1 MEWKTSLIQQLPWS
15 GDIINQAAKAR
26 VAKEVAGKIQE
37 GETVGVGSGSTV
49 YMALLAIARRIKE
62 ENLRVCVIPASAEIS
77 MACMQLGIPQ
87 ATLLESRPDWTFDGA
102 DEVYPD
108 HNLLKGRGG
117 ALFKEKLLMSCSPVN
132 YILVD
137 ESKLVKQLGEHFP
150 VPVEIFPGALTL
162 VEDRLRLLGADK
174 ILLRPAK
181 GKDGPV
187 YTENGNWILDVHF
200 LSVHWQLEK
209 QVKEIPGVI
218 ESGLF
223 YGYPLHVL
231 VAKAAITDGSGGQ

>member
-1 MEWKTSLIQQLPWS
+1 
-15 GDIINQAAKAR
+15 
-26 VAKEVAGKIQE
+26 
-37 GETVGVGSGSTV
+37 
-49 YMALLAIARRIKE
+49 
-62 ENLRVCVIPASAEIS
+62 
-77 MACMQLGIPQ
+77 
-87 ATLLESRPDWTFDGA
+87 
-102 DEVYPD
+102 
-108 HNLLKGRGG
+108 
-117 ALFKEKLLMSCSPVN
+117 MSCSPVN

-174 ILLRPAK
+174 ILLRPAI

-200 LSVHWQLEK
+200 LSVLWQLEK